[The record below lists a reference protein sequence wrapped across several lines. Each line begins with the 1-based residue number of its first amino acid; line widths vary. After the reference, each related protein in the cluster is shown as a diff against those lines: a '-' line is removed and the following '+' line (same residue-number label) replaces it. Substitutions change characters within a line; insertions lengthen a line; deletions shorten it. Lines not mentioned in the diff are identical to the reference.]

1 VDAVVDRHRPNP
13 NPKEGKWMCIFSLPV
28 DSVLG
33 TNIFARSSNGNRQY
47 LVYSMTISARE
58 DLAMVLPL
66 PVPPNSPE
74 RAVRFISL
82 EGYPNFLTDMD
93 QGFAKSKSPS
103 FGRELESM
111 ESLVVHDVGSFQAS
125 FVPTIPDFARL
136 DKRFRL
142 PANAWDQLPIYQDY
156 GFAVSK
162 LKRGTN
168 TIHPM
173 AFEFP
178 RRNPDLLY
186 FPTVHIHDG
195 QVHPEAH
202 FDHALYYQADA
213 EIDEHVPMDRSTK
226 PAGHF
231 MDTAKAEEII
241 EPTKFCYKERLYGPL
256 PNQDTWIGNLRKQR
270 RRAP

>member
-1 VDAVVDRHRPNP
+1 
-13 NPKEGKWMCIFSLPV
+13 
-28 DSVLG
+28 
-33 TNIFARSSNGNRQY
+33 
-47 LVYSMTISARE
+47 MTISARE

-82 EGYPNFLTDMD
+82 EGYPNFFTDMD
-93 QGFAKSKSPS
+93 QGFAKSRSPS

-142 PANAWDQLPIYQDY
+142 PANTWDQLPIYQDY
-156 GFAVSK
+156 GFAVFK
-162 LKRGTN
+162 LKRGAN

-213 EIDEHVPMDRSTK
+213 EIDEHVPMDRSTE

-231 MDTAKAEEII
+231 MDTAKAEGII
-241 EPTKFCYKERLYGPL
+241 EPTKFCYKERLYGPM
-256 PNQDTWIGNLRKQR
+256 PSQDTWIGNLRKQR